1 MTALDEAFNAALAGF
16 HGGRDFADLCARDQL
31 LVCIWGVE
39 ADVNNGGF
47 DQFFFNSYG
56 GLGPAASAALR
67 AIGASQ
73 MAEIVDEAIARFGP
87 GGVPEDRDARQ
98 TRLLALTED
107 DGVSFDDLDR
117 RFWAYPDDVA
127 ALLGAHLGQR
137 PG

>member
-1 MTALDEAFNAALAGF
+1 MTAIDDAFNAALARF
-16 HGGRDFADLCARDQL
+16 HGGRDFADLSARDQL

-47 DQFFFNSYG
+47 DQFFFNTYG
-56 GLGPAASAALR
+56 GMASEASAALR

-87 GGVPEDRDARQ
+87 GWVPQDRDARL

-107 DGVSFDDLDR
+107 EGVSFDDLDR

-127 ALLGAHLGQR
+127 ALLGVHLGHSL
-137 PG
+137 G